1 MDLSESFKTVE
12 HSFSGTPAQKS
23 EATVVN
29 FAFPSRIDFLPKKI
43 LNDFPQ
49 LNGIIIWNCETFTI
63 VKNGFF
69 TDDFGAIQ
77 YLYLDFNKI
86 ETVEANAFQHLP
98 KLKWISLGGNQ
109 LSSLP
114 HKIFRNNP
122 ELIAIWLYGNKINS
136 ITPDFFKNLDKL
148 QLVSFHS
155 NQCIN
160 KIFGCTTGSCSVSES
175 ELDSG
180 FSSCYSNCLN
190 DRECASKSGKLD
202 NLSPAEIEKNLDLII
217 ASGHSS
223 ALIEKGYQDRLI
235 EKGNKDSIIE
245 TDRSLKTA
253 FEVIEKYRNES
264 LESDASL
271 LEGISKNSEEIKKS
285 VEKCEEV
292 SEKLEVQQKSLGNN
306 LNSLIADNEKISA
319 KFQENEALFDG
330 RLNRAVQEV
339 EEKSQKSA
347 ESCEKVK
354 LELVESTQKTIN
366 LFKENTT
373 KALEATKEEVKD
385 LTKTLV
391 LQMENERLQFKL
403 AEAKHIIEKQAL
415 ESELKTLKQEVVEL
429 KTELKENKENFEQKI
444 SEILQ
449 KKFDD
454 FTRKLMEDNRP

>member
-122 ELIAIWLYGNKINS
+122 ELSAIWLYGNKINS

-160 KIFGCTTGSCSVSES
+160 KIFGCTMGLCSVSES
-175 ELDSG
+175 ELNSG

-190 DRECASKSGKLD
+190 DSECAAKSGKLD

-217 ASGHSS
+217 ASGHTA

-292 SEKLEVQQKSLGNN
+292 SEKLKVQQ
-306 LNSLIADNEKISA
+306 AKI
-319 KFQENEALFDG
+319 
-330 RLNRAVQEV
+330 
-339 EEKSQKSA
+339 
-347 ESCEKVK
+347 
-354 LELVESTQKTIN
+354 ESTIN
-366 LFKENTT
+366 SFKENTT

-385 LTKTLV
+385 LTKTLM

-415 ESELKTLKQEVVEL
+415 ESELKTLKQEVGEQKSEILEL
-429 KTELKENKENFEQKI
+429 KTELKENKENLKI
-444 SEILQ
+444 EFNEILQ

-454 FTRKLMEDNRP
+454 FTRKLMEESRA